1 MRQLKVIERNV
12 LLADTAKKVLE
23 GSTKQAPN
31 TKPTKP
37 EDLVRLYEN
46 IYQNWLEIR
55 ELPGMAEN
63 AKYAQEIDTK
73 ISVSKAFRF
82 SLSSAVALLRPYANM
97 PVFYCFAGAFTQAGR
112 SKTGSSGLKPSH
124 FTIGLGK
131 LPLRPRL
138 DSSSSLGK
146 LM

>member
-1 MRQLKVIERNV
+1 LRQLKVIERNI

-31 TKPTKP
+31 SKPTKP

-63 AKYAQEIDTK
+63 AKYSQEIDTK
-73 ISVSKAFRF
+73 ISVSKAFR
-82 SLSSAVALLRPYANM
+82 
-97 PVFYCFAGAFTQAGR
+97 
-112 SKTGSSGLKPSH
+112 
-124 FTIGLGK
+124 
-131 LPLRPRL
+131 
-138 DSSSSLGK
+138 SSSPLPM
-146 LM
+146 LFA